1 MTTLNEPTPPQ
12 WLTAGPDLDRP
23 ASKVEARLQKQVLKL
38 VRTLE
43 SRTRG
48 LYAEVLIAETLGEG
62 AELGHHV
69 MSPWDVRWG
78 GIDIAVRTT
87 GRVNSYSYEER
98 MVACGWTFTEGCAYL
113 EDAREL
119 TEEKRRCWAD
129 VAVLAHHE
137 GTDIAEG
144 WLFYVLPAATLNERS
159 AKSISV
165 AAARKLTEPVGTV
178 GLAAAVQRAAH
189 EE

>member
-1 MTTLNEPTPPQ
+1 MTQLNKPTPPR
-12 WLTAGPDLDRP
+12 WLTAGPDLDRSP
-23 ASKVEARLQKQVLKL
+23 SKVEARFQKEVLKR

-62 AELGHHV
+62 AELGHHP
-69 MSPWDVRWG
+69 MSPWDVRWD
-78 GIDIAVRTT
+78 GIDIGIRTT

-98 MVACGWTFTEGCAYL
+98 TVASGWTFPEGGAYL
-113 EDAREL
+113 EDAGEL
-119 TEEKRRCWAD
+119 TEEKRRCWAH

-137 GTDIAEG
+137 GNDIAEG
-144 WLFYVLPAATLNERS
+144 WSFYVLPAATLNERS

-165 AAARKLTEPVGTV
+165 VAAQKLTEPVGTE

-189 EE
+189 K

>member
-1 MTTLNEPTPPQ
+1 MTARNEPPPP
-12 WLTAGPDLDRP
+12 WLTAEPDLDLP

-69 MSPWDVRWG
+69 MSPWDVRWRD
-78 GIDIAVRTT
+78 IEIAVRTT

-98 MVACGWTFTEGCAYL
+98 TVACGWTFNKGGAYL
-113 EDAREL
+113 DGSDRL
-119 TEEKRRCWAD
+119 TAETRRCWAD

-137 GTDIAEG
+137 GTDIAAG
-144 WLFYVLPAATLNERS
+144 WSFYALPAKRLNERS
-159 AKSISV
+159 AKSVSV
-165 AAARKLTEPVGTV
+165 AAARRLTESVGTG

-189 EE
+189 ER